1 MPLDLSVNG
10 SNTHSPLDPYAARYE
25 FATVVIRDPLTNAV
39 IFANHCVGDECNFVA
54 NPVLLISTNE
64 VLSVEMAVDSSLGLG
79 TVQTSLDDTIAIDPA
94 NTVTGA
100 ALVFSPG
107 LVVTTP
113 EPGAFWLLLA
123 GLICAVFATRQN
135 AGDKSLKNIS
145 TLSSQ

>member
-25 FATVVIRDPLTNAV
+25 FANFLIRNPSTNAV
-39 IFANHCVGDECNFVA
+39 IFATHCFGDECNFVA

-135 AGDKSLKNIS
+135 AGDKSSKNIS